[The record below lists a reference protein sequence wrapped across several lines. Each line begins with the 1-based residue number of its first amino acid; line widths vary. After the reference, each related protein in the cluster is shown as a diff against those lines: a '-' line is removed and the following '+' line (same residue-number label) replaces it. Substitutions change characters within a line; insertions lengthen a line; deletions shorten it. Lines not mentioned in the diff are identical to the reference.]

1 MRIKIS
7 EIKEGA
13 ITPIPGTDCFA
24 VKMGSEIYVYKD
36 LCPHAYCQFTVAG
49 RLEGDVLICTCHW
62 AKFDL
67 KTGRSLVPEL
77 TTAPLTPVKYKI
89 ENDEL
94 VVEDCPT

>member
-24 VKMGSEIYVYKD
+24 VKTNGKIYVYRD
-36 LCPHAYCQFTVAG
+36 QCPHAFCQFTTAG
-49 RLEGDVLICTCHW
+49 QLEGDVLICTCHW
-62 AKFDL
+62 ARFDL

-77 TTAPLTPVKYKI
+77 TTAPLIPAKYKI

>member
-7 EIKEGA
+7 EIKEGS
-13 ITPIPGTDCFA
+13 ITPIPGTDCLA
-24 VKMGSEIYVYKD
+24 VKTGSKIYVYRD
-36 LCPHAYCQFTVAG
+36 QCPHAFCQFTAAG
-49 RLEGDVLICTCHW
+49 QLEGDVLICTCHW

-67 KTGRSLVPEL
+67 KTGTSLVPEL
-77 TTAPLTPVKYKI
+77 TTAPLTPAKYKI